1 MAKRLCDEG
10 EFHHALPIALY
21 LAAHHGA
28 DHTYTF
34 MAGACLQRLG
44 LAKEALSMYELCMM
58 SAGPRVA
65 PMYRAGECL
74 LSMNEKE
81 KALQA
86 FEEAFDLGR
95 SSSDHRDMQDMASKR
110 IQQLRTR
117 G

>member
-1 MAKRLCDEG
+1 
-10 EFHHALPIALY
+10 
-21 LAAHHGA
+21 
-28 DHTYTF
+28 
-34 MAGACLQRLG
+34 
-44 LAKEALSMYELCMM
+44 MYELCMM

-74 LSMNEKE
+74 LSMGEKE
-81 KALQA
+81 RALQA

-110 IQQLRTR
+110 IQQLR